1 MSQKKRFKRISSLL
15 CAVILAF
22 TVAFSVPVASSAVS
36 SAPARSSTLN
46 KASNRPKLSATSKK
60 IYYKATY
67 TLKLL
72 NNKKSVKWSTSN
84 AKVAKVSSKG
94 VVTGVGL
101 GSAYIYAKVG
111 SKTYKC
117 KITVIDRNLKA
128 SVSFKVKNGGYFI
141 NKVSTATAAF
151 QVKNYD
157 CAKASAY
164 IVNSEGKSVYSKVF
178 NNVKKNKQYSF
189 SWDGK
194 NTKGNYVPAGSYR
207 VLIRIGDGKAYS
219 SYLSVKSKND
229 FAGGNG
235 SASNPF
241 LISSTAQLRLIVK
254 YPNAYFKQTKD
265 LNFDYSSIGNFFTE
279 QIPFS
284 GVYDGNGKTISN
296 ISANAPLFNYVGAK
310 GQIKNL
316 KMKDCS
322 VVAERAAILVN
333 YNYGKI
339 TNCQING
346 LASSNTT
353 SNNYTAIIAISN
365 YGVITNCITS
375 GTVSGHS
382 SRVNGWG
389 TTSQCGGIASYNGQA
404 GKIISCISHAKTEGV
419 SDYDTYVGNIVGYNE
434 GMINGCEADGI
445 VIGSA
450 KTYSAKLG
458 GIAGINKS
466 QIIDCSYTGTS
477 DVNIAGENSGIVA

>member
-241 LISSTAQLRLIVK
+241 LVSSASQLRLIVK

-339 TNCQING
+339 TNCQILG
-346 LASSNTT
+346 TT
-353 SNNYTAIIAISN
+353 SSSADGDAYAALIAVNNLGT
-365 YGVITNCITS
+365 ITNCFAS
-375 GTVSGHS
+375 GAVSG
-382 SRVNGWG
+382 RNECDNCDVFM
-389 TTSQCGGIASYNGQA
+389 GGLVAYNSDS
-404 GKIISCISHAKTEGV
+404 GKIINCTAQVNCSSSWASNSCFNG
-419 SDYDTYVGNIVGYNE
+419 GIVGVND
-434 GMINGCEADGI
+434 GLVNNCEANGTLESRCNI
-445 VIGSA
+445 HECHH
-450 KTYSAKLG
+450 KG
-458 GIAGINKS
+458 GIAGLNNS